1 LCAVRERT
9 HAHVNRVK
17 QFCDIIAGQR
27 ATNATRPPMK
37 VSTLTCAAAC
47 VLLLAGGAAAHESG
61 KPHKHRGK
69 KVQAVQPAP
78 PKDPYAK
85 YWNDPGRAAPP
96 FSYRGNGI

>member
-1 LCAVRERT
+1 
-9 HAHVNRVK
+9 
-17 QFCDIIAGQR
+17 
-27 ATNATRPPMK
+27 MK

-61 KPHKHRGK
+61 KPHKHPAYKTHSAKLKR
-69 KVQAVQPAP
+69 VQ
-78 PKDPYAK
+78 PKDPYAG